1 VWPDT
6 AIIRLFGTAVPI
18 VQAPM
23 AGETDRP
30 ELAAAV
36 SNAGGLGSTGV
47 AYLQPEAIRQRIH
60 AIRALTD
67 RPFGVNLFVPFAS
80 DMSAAKIARA
90 RALLAPLRGAYGLED
105 TPAVA
110 TMPDF
115 EAQLAVVLEEKPAV
129 LSFTFGCPTAEQV
142 RRVKDA
148 GIVAVGSATTVPEAQ
163 ALATAGVDAVVAQGA
178 EAGAHRGSFLAPF
191 ADSLIGLMALVPAM
205 VDRVKVPVIAA
216 GGIMDG
222 RGIAAALMLGAAGVQ
237 LGTAF
242 LVSAESG
249 ASESWKNAILN
260 LDSDRT
266 QVTPVYSGRPARGIR
281 NRMMEILSPHAEELP
296 GFPAMNSLTR
306 AIRGAAAKGG
316 DLDAQSL
323 WAGQAAPPARA
334 MPAGDL
340 LRILSEETGR
350 RLDEGF
356 RG

>member
-1 VWPDT
+1 MWPDT

-23 AGETDRP
+23 AGEPDRA
-30 ELAAAV
+30 ELTAAV
-36 SNAGGLGSTGV
+36 SNAGGLGSAGV
-47 AYLQPEAIRQRIH
+47 AYLQPDAIRERIH
-60 AIRALTD
+60 AIRALTQ
-67 RPFGVNLFVPFAS
+67 RPFGVNLFAPVTS
-80 DMSAAKIARA
+80 DMSPAKIARA
-90 RALLAPLRGAYGLED
+90 RELLAPLRTAYGLD
-105 TPAVA
+105 DMPAVT

-129 LSFTFGCPTAEQV
+129 LSFTFGCPTPEQI
-142 RRVKDA
+142 RRVRAA

-163 ALATAGVDAVVAQGA
+163 ALEAAGVNAVVAQGT

-191 ADSLIGLMALVPAM
+191 DDGLIGLMALVPAM
-205 VDRVKVPVIAA
+205 VDRMKIPVIAA

-222 RGIAAALMLGAAGVQ
+222 RGIAAALMLGATGVQ

-242 LVSAESG
+242 LVSEESG
-249 ASESWKNAILN
+249 ASASWKNAILE
-260 LDSDRT
+260 LDSDHTR
-266 QVTPVYSGRPARGIR
+266 VTPIYSGRPARGIQ
-281 NRMMEILSPHAEELP
+281 NTMMEILSPFAEELP

-306 AIRGAAAKGG
+306 AIRVAAAKGG
-316 DLDAQSL
+316 DPDGQSL
-323 WAGQAAPPARA
+323 WAGQAAPLARA